1 MAKPTREYKPRKDKF
16 RGKEEP
22 PAGPPPVS
30 RSFKLE
36 YANSAQKAAWQVIE
50 QNDIVFLTG
59 PAGTGKTHL
68 AMAYAI
74 SELLAKRK
82 KKVVLTRPIVEAGEK
97 LGFLPGSF
105 EEKVNPYMLPLLDCI
120 TKCVGTAGGQFELVN
135 RSMEF
140 APLAFMRG
148 RTFDDSICIFDESQN
163 ATLSQMKLFLTRLGK
178 NSKMIVTGDPTQTD
192 LLGNTA
198 LHDVVSKVS
207 GIEGIGVVEL
217 EVNSIVRHPL
227 VGKIIE
233 KLGQ

>member
-1 MAKPTREYKPRKDKF
+1 MAKPTREYKPRKEKF
-16 RGKEEP
+16 RGEE
-22 PAGPPPVS
+22 AGPPPVS

-36 YANSAQKAAWQVIE
+36 YANAAQKLAWQVIE
-50 QNDIVFLTG
+50 QHDVVFLLG

-82 KKVVLTRPIVEAGEK
+82 KKIVLTRPIVEAGEK
-97 LGFLPGSF
+97 LGFLPGTF

-120 TKCVGTAGGQFELVN
+120 TKCVGSAGGQFDAVN
-135 RSMEF
+135 RAMEF

-163 ATLSQMKLFLTRLGK
+163 ATMSQMKLFLTRLGK
-178 NSKMIVTGDPTQTD
+178 NSKMIVTGDPSQTD
-192 LLGNTA
+192 LIGNTS
-198 LHDVVSKVS
+198 LQDVVDKVQ
-207 GIEGIGVVEL
+207 GVEGIGLVEMKA
-217 EVNSIVRHPL
+217 NSIVRHPL